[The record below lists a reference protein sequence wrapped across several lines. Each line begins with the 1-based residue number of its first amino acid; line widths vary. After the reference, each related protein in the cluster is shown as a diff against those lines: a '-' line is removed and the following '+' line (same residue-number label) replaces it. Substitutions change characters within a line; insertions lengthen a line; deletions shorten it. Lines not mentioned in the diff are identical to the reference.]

1 MRLLVGCIV
10 ALMLLAGC
18 SDKKPDGADD
28 SSRSSTSP
36 TAAPAPNHPPTASM
50 LANTTGQA
58 PLNVTFLLN
67 GTDADGDAV
76 TWTLDFGDASAA
88 ANGTALPGNVTHLYA
103 AAGLFNATLLVSDGN
118 ATTNATLTLN
128 ITAGSAFQQFVA
140 AGTPDLPCAQ
150 CSNAGANTGLG
161 YRAGINELDSF
172 FVEIPADSA
181 GQPFTVA
188 STAGDPDM
196 VFRDGCEGGAAVGD
210 AFQADGPEAGTVPEG
225 ALCALMWE
233 PLDGGSTITLTIG

>member
-1 MRLLVGCIV
+1 MFL
-10 ALMLLAGC
+10 ALALALAGC
-18 SDKKPDGADD
+18 SGKKSGDDGPDE
-28 SSRSSTSP
+28 SPSPSSTSA
-36 TAAPAPNHPPTASM
+36 TTNGAPNHPPTASM
-50 LANTTGQA
+50 LANTTGEA

-67 GTDADGDAV
+67 GTDADGDALA
-76 TWTLDFGDASAA
+76 WTLDFGDNSTL
-88 ANGTALPGNVTHLYA
+88 ANGTGLPANVTHFYA

-118 ATTNATLTLN
+118 ATTNATLTLSLA
-128 ITAGSAFQQFVA
+128 AGTAFQQFVA
-140 AGTPDLPCAQ
+140 AGTPDLPCPQ

-161 YRAGINELDSF
+161 YRAGMNELDSF

-196 VFRDGCEGGAAVGD
+196 VFRDACEGGAAVGD
-210 AFQADGPEAGTVPEG
+210 AFQAEGPEAGTVPEG